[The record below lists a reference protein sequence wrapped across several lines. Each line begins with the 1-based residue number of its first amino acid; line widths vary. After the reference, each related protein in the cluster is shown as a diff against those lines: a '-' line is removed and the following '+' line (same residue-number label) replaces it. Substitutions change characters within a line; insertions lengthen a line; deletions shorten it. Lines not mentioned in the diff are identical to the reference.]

1 MTSLK
6 FALRTLFRT
15 PFVTTIAVLS
25 LALGIGA
32 NTAIF
37 SLFNQMLLRPLP
49 VQSPDALVN
58 LSAPGPK
65 PGSQSCGQAGGC
77 DVVFSYPMF
86 RDLERETK
94 VFSGLAAHRGF
105 STNLSYQGQTL
116 NGDGLLVSG
125 SYFPTLG
132 LAPALGR
139 LLGPGDDRAVG
150 ESPVVVLSHDY
161 WTSRFGADPS
171 ALNKSLIS
179 NGHALTIVGVAPA
192 GFHGTTLGSK
202 PEIYVPIT
210 MRGQMQAGFKGFD
223 NRRSY
228 WVYVFG
234 RLAPGVTMEAAHT
247 ELSTRY
253 RTIINEVE
261 APLQTGMSEATM
273 QRFRNKPIELSA
285 GQRGQS
291 SMHGEAS
298 TPLNLLFAVTAVVLL
313 IACANIAN
321 LLLARSAARANE
333 MAVRLS
339 IGAGRSRLIGQLL
352 LESCL
357 LAILGGLG
365 GLVVARWTLT
375 GIMAILPSGVIPT
388 LSMELDWGVMAFAAA
403 LSLTTGI
410 LFGLFPA
417 IHSTRP
423 DLAATLKGT
432 AGQPSGAKSAARF
445 RLGLVTVQMALS
457 MALLAAAGLFTKSL
471 LNVSR
476 VDLGLKLDRLITFE
490 VAPELNGY
498 SPERSKAI
506 FEQLESELAA
516 LPGVTSVAGALVP
529 VLAND
534 SWGTDVGVQGF
545 KSGPDIDSNARFNE
559 VGAGYFSTLGIPL
572 IAGREFTTADRLGAP
587 KVAIVNQAF
596 ATKFGIGE
604 KAVGTLMRQNG
615 SSGPLDMEI
624 VGLVQDAK
632 YNQVKGSVPAMFF
645 IPYRQ
650 DERIGSMV
658 FYVRTAADSSQFLK
672 SINTIV
678 SKVDPNLPVDDLK
691 TMTQQASENVFIDR
705 LITTMSA
712 AFATLATLLAAIGLY
727 GVLAYTVTQRT
738 REFGLRMAL
747 GADARK
753 VRGLVLRQ
761 VAILAIVGGAIGLAL
776 AWVLGSA
783 AESNEQLFGLKGHDP
798 VVFTAAF
805 VVLGLVALGAGYLP
819 ARRASR
825 VDPMTALRWE

>member
-1 MTSLK
+1 MTSLR

-25 LALGIGA
+25 LAFGIGA

-49 VQSPDALVN
+49 VHSPDRLVN
-58 LSAPGPK
+58 LSVPGPK

-86 RDLERETK
+86 RDLEREGR

-105 STNLSYQGQTL
+105 GTNLSFEGQTL
-116 NGDGLLVSG
+116 NGEGMLVSG

-139 LLGPGDDRAVG
+139 LIGPADDRTAG

-161 WTSRFGADPS
+161 WVTRFGANP
-171 ALNKSLIS
+171 AVLNKTLLA
-179 NGHALTIVGVAPA
+179 NGQSLTIIGVAPP
-192 GFHGTTLGSK
+192 GFSGTTLGSK

-210 MRGQMQAGFKGFD
+210 MRGQMEPGFKGFD

-228 WVYVFG
+228 WAYVFG
-234 RLAPGVTMEAAHT
+234 RLAPGVTLEAAQT
-247 ELSTRY
+247 EVSTRY
-253 RTIINEVE
+253 HTIINEVE

-273 QRFRNKPIELSA
+273 QRFRDKPILLTE

-291 SMHGEAS
+291 SVHQEAR
-298 TPLNLLFAVTAVVLL
+298 TPLNLLFAVTGVVLL

-339 IGAGRSRLIGQLL
+339 IGASRRRLIGQLL
-352 LESCL
+352 LESCV
-357 LAILGGLG
+357 LAFLGGLG
-365 GLVVARWTLT
+365 GLLVARWTLGVIT
-375 GIMAILPSGVIPT
+375 AILPADAVST
-388 LSMELDWGVMAFAAA
+388 LTFQLDWTVMVFAAV
-403 LSLTTGI
+403 LSLTTGV

-423 DLAATLKGT
+423 DLASTLKGT
-432 AGQPSGAKSAARF
+432 AGQPSGARAASRF
-445 RLGLVTVQMALS
+445 RMGLVTVQMALS
-457 MALLAAAGLFTKSL
+457 MALLASAGLFARSL
-471 LNVSR
+471 FNVSR
-476 VDLGLKLDRLITFE
+476 VDLGIKLDNLVTFQ
-490 VAPELNGY
+490 VAPQLNGY
-498 SPERSKAI
+498 TAERSKAI
-506 FEQLESELAA
+506 FEQLEDELAR
-516 LPGVTSVAGALVP
+516 LPGVTSVTASLVP
-529 VLAND
+529 VLAGS

-545 KSGPDIDSNARFNE
+545 KAGPDIDSNSRFNE
-559 VGAGYFSTLGIPL
+559 VGPAYFSTLGVSL
-572 IAGREFTTADRLGAP
+572 IAGREFTRSDRLGTA

-596 ATKFGIGE
+596 AKKFGIE
-604 KAVGTLMRQNG
+604 RTAVGTLMKQNG
-615 SSGPLDMEI
+615 SSGKLEIEI
-624 VGLVQDAK
+624 VGLVQNSK
-632 YNQVKGSVPAMFF
+632 YSDVKDEVPALFF

-650 DERIGSMV
+650 DEQIGFLT
-658 FYVRTAADSSQFLK
+658 FYIRTAAEPAQFLK
-672 SINTIV
+672 SISAVV
-678 SKVDPNLPVDDLK
+678 SKVDPNLPLEDLR
-691 TMTQQASENVFIDR
+691 TMPEQVKENVSMDR
-705 LITTMSA
+705 LISTMSA

-727 GVLAYTVTQRT
+727 GVLAFTVTQRT

-747 GADARK
+747 GADGRN
-753 VRGLVLRQ
+753 VRGLVLKQ
-761 VAILAIVGGAIGLAL
+761 VAFLAVSGGLVGLAMAWAIGG
-776 AWVLGSA
+776 V
-783 AESNEQLFGLKGHDP
+783 AESSEQLFGMKGHDP
-798 VVFTAAF
+798 LVFTAAF
-805 VVLGLVALGAGYLP
+805 LVLGLVALGAGYVP